1 MLDSDREQIVRLL
14 AGTGVRVVSADWVQG
29 LLLVQIPQ
37 ARPVAAWTDR
47 EGEGV
52 SDSAQEG

>member
-37 ARPVAAWTDR
+37 VRRVAGWE
-47 EGEGV
+47 EGAAGV